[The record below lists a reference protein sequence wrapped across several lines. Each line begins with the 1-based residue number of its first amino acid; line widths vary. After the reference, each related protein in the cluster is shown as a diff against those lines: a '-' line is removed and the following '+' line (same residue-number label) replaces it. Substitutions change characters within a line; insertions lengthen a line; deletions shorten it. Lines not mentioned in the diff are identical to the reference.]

1 MHMLSRTAL
10 DSAVYVH
17 DLDLFLTVKIL
28 EDTPAVLSPGKL
40 CEDHGYSYEWASGQK
55 PHLNQKRG
63 RKYHATRR
71 LTYLSL
77 FRTCQSDL
85 PASLRVHPQ
94 HRFRR
99 TQWKMIFHQ
108 VQQPHDVGIR
118 RVEHWRTSC
127 KIPQKPKNEDIDR
140 VQGIPLHDLPEWLA
154 KFTDNFVDEEV
165 SASSEAPPSISR
177 EPRHQEPSV
186 KVVSGKHSI
195 LTRFPERPKLGP
207 RIQQL
212 LAENALVV
220 EVLRAEIFGD
230 LITADHTA
238 LGED

>member
-1 MHMLSRTAL
+1 MSGP
-10 DSAVYVH
+10 V
-17 DLDLFLTVKIL
+17 VKNHIL
-28 EDTPAVLSPGKL
+28 IKKEAGNTMP
-40 CEDHGYSYEWASGQK
+40 HG
-55 PHLNQKRG
+55 
-63 RKYHATRR
+63 R

-77 FRTCQSDL
+77 FRTCHLDL

-118 RVEHWRTSC
+118 TVEHWRTSC
-127 KIPQKPKNEDIDR
+127 KIPQKPKPTIKMSTSIEYRESRCD
-140 VQGIPLHDLPEWLA
+140 DLPEWLA
-154 KFTDNFVDEEV
+154 EFTDNFVDEEV

-195 LTRFPERPKLGP
+195 LTRFPKDRNWDQNYNNSLQKT
-207 RIQQL
+207 RW
-212 LAENALVV
+212 
-220 EVLRAEIFGD
+220 
-230 LITADHTA
+230 
-238 LGED
+238 